1 MKKQTWIRGLYLV
14 VVLAALYFLFDVY
27 LENRTVIEK
36 WSGPPLAW
44 AWAVGLGV
52 AYLGLLWLLA
62 GAWRS
67 LVARTG
73 EHGLPARLLHAS
85 FLGAQVA
92 KYLPGGVFHILGR
105 HSWLAGKGVQHKH
118 LAKAAVLESASM
130 VFVAAML
137 ACLIGTALGLLTDF
151 QMMVPVIGTV
161 PVWLFG
167 VGAFLSVLGLG
178 IMPRMFGTFSTLLAT
193 VLIALF
199 FVGQSALFL
208 VCASAVVPDVS
219 FQIVP
224 VFLISWVLG
233 FVVVGAPGGLGV
245 REAALVVLSAGTIQ
259 PAEALLIGALFRI
272 VTMIG
277 EGLAYLAA
285 LMLVKGQMDD

>member
-1 MKKQTWIRGLYLV
+1 MKKQTWIRGLYLI

-27 LENRTVIEK
+27 LENRSVIEE
-36 WSGPPLAW
+36 WSGPSLAW
-44 AWAVGLGV
+44 AWAAGLGI
-52 AYLGLLWLLA
+52 AHLGLLWLLA
-62 GAWRS
+62 EAWRS

-73 EHGLPARLLHAS
+73 EHCLPAQLLHAS

-105 HSWLAGKGVQHKH
+105 HTWLAGKGAQHKH

-130 VFVAAML
+130 VFVAGML
-137 ACLIGTALGLLTDF
+137 ACVVGAVLAFLTDY
-151 QMMVPVIGTV
+151 QLVVPLIGTV

-167 VGAFLSVLGLG
+167 GGTFLSALGLG
-178 IMPRMFGTFSTLLAT
+178 IMPRMLGAFSTLFPT

-199 FVGQSALFL
+199 FIGQSVLFI
-208 VCASAVVPDVS
+208 VCASAVIQDAS

-224 VFLISWVLG
+224 VFLFSWILG

-285 LMLVKGQMDD
+285 LVLVQGQADD